1 MKLRHA
7 LSLNLLL
14 IGTVGFAAGS
24 IAQTSPPSDDPQTP
38 PTSDQAMKE
47 MKGMGQT
54 KDPLAVQ
61 GSGGEDWNAL
71 KGHEKG
77 YVAMTDAQ
85 PNSWLAHNFKNCD
98 KDQNGKI
105 TEAEY
110 TMCQKPQR

>member
-14 IGTVGFAAGS
+14 IGTVGFTAAT
-24 IAQTSPPSDDPQTP
+24 IAQTP
-38 PTSDQAMKE
+38 PTSDQAMKD
-47 MKGMGQT
+47 MNQQK

-61 GSGGEDWNAL
+61 GSGGENWDSL
-71 KGHEKG
+71 QGHEKG

-85 PNSWLAHNFKNCD
+85 PNSWLAQNFKNCD

>member
-14 IGTVGFAAGS
+14 IGTVGFAAAS
-24 IAQTSPPSDDPQTP
+24 IAQTSPPSDQEQTP

-47 MKGMGQT
+47 MGQQK

-61 GSGGEDWNAL
+61 GSGGENWDAL

-98 KDQNGKI
+98 KDQNGKV